1 MSGGMVQEMYRE
13 TKQIMK
19 SKQRIAVFASG
30 NGSNYE
36 AIMRTFQDEGWTKG
50 EVALVVCD
58 QPGAYVLKR
67 AEKWGTPTFTLS
79 MKDYPNKA
87 AFETA
92 ILQQLA
98 DFDIDFLVLAGYMRL
113 LGTTLLEPYLGKI
126 INIHPSLLPAFPGKD
141 AIGQALEYGVQVTGV
156 TVHFVDEG
164 MDTGPIIAQRP
175 VQITK
180 EDTYESLAKKIQTVE
195 HELYPQVIKACV
207 EGKVRFKGGFYDGDT
222 DKTCF
227 N

>member
-1 MSGGMVQEMYRE
+1 MSGIDTQAIFTENQQLLRQ
-13 TKQIMK
+13 KK
-19 SKQRIAVFASG
+19 RIAVFASG

-36 AIMRTFQDEGWTKG
+36 AMMRTFEQEGWVKG
-50 EVALVVCD
+50 EVVLLVCD
-58 QPGAYVLKR
+58 QPGAYVLER
-67 AEKWGTPTFTLS
+67 AEKWGTPTFALS
-79 MKDYPNKA
+79 MKDYRDKP

-92 ILQQLA
+92 ILHQLEA
-98 DFDIDFLVLAGYMRL
+98 FEIDFIVLAGYMRL
-113 LGTTLLEPYLGKI
+113 LGATLLQPYLGKI
-126 INIHPSLLPAFPGKD
+126 INIHPSLLPSFPGKD

-175 VQITK
+175 VFVTR
-180 EDTYESLAKKIQTVE
+180 EDTYESLAQKIQTVE

-207 EGKVRFKGGFYDGDT
+207 EEKVTYKGGFYDGHQ
-222 DKTCF
+222 DKTRV